1 MCSSVHSALTSMP
14 FDNLELRL
22 DPSVSATNME
32 LPLPLWHNEKV
43 TGHLRIYPFVNDQQ
57 LKEFHGRFS

>member
-1 MCSSVHSALTSMP
+1 MP